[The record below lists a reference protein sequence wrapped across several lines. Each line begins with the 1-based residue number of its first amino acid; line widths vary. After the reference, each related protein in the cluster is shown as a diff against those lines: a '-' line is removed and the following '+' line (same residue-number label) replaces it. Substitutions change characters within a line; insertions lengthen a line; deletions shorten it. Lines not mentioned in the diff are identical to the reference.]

1 MEYSEKEIQ
10 KRISAHLFNHNL
22 DLVFT
27 ETLGAENAFAAVARQ
42 LLERSW
48 DNAVDKL
55 LLQSYLA
62 LAHDQSAI
70 SSFENAAQGEVAR
83 TREFAFDAI
92 ARLFRDK
99 WYAENTQFSEIALK
113 GLGPKKVRFVD
124 FQQLH
129 VRTIRFRWRS
139 QLLLRFLAL
148 NHLIT
153 TKCSMLWTKL
163 KRVWK
168 HALSDAK

>member
-70 SSFENAAQGEVAR
+70 SSFEIQ
-83 TREFAFDAI
+83 
-92 ARLFRDK
+92 
-99 WYAENTQFSEIALK
+99 
-113 GLGPKKVRFVD
+113 
-124 FQQLH
+124 
-129 VRTIRFRWRS
+129 
-139 QLLLRFLAL
+139 
-148 NHLIT
+148 
-153 TKCSMLWTKL
+153 L
-163 KRVWK
+163 KRRSVNG
-168 HALSDAK
+168 LINFILPIE